1 MISPKTL
8 ACSFAINVLAIA
20 LPGCA
25 ANAPPQF
32 AGANAACEQAR
43 IDLDFLQRMAT
54 TEGNSNQYSNAP
66 MPPACS
72 RTYVSVPSRVSDEH

>member
-20 LPGCA
+20 LPGCV

-32 AGANAACEQAR
+32 VAANAACQQAL
-43 IDLDFLQRMAT
+43 IDLDFLQHLAT
-54 TEGNSNQYSNAP
+54 TEGNNNQLSNASIP
-66 MPPACS
+66 AACS
-72 RTYVSVPSRVSDEH
+72 RTYISVPSRVSDEH